1 MKSVTVNPEQKLF
14 VIPCGDGFTCL
25 GFDVLE
31 RRAIGLGRELV
42 NLGWKCPMPAVYG
55 TLERYA
61 QYGAMVEWARNHN
74 AKTGWRSASDLTPQL
89 IGLEHSKVEVVHR
102 FEGGAPEKVRFVV
115 GKSSGFIPCHLM
127 LKSRCATGGESVCL
141 GEIVSVRKL

>member
-55 TLERYA
+55 TVERYA
-61 QYGAMVEWARNHN
+61 QYAAMVDWARNHN
-74 AKTGWRSASDLTPQL
+74 SKTGWRSASNLTPQL

-102 FEGGAPEKVRFVV
+102 FGSGAPEKVRFIV
-115 GKSSGFIPCHLM
+115 GKSCGFIPCHIM
-127 LKSRCATGGESVCL
+127 LKSKRSSGGESVCL
-141 GEIVSVRKL
+141 GEIISVRKL